1 MNSIG
6 KCNKQNAHATIH
18 SLQPNWLNAK
28 VISQSIFA
36 KCSRTDRLYEKVLY
50 IHLVDGN
57 SMQMPFKFIHFTH
70 SFQPQNF
77 SIRRNKRSINLSWIA
92 NQTNILLPDFNTR
105 QIWSSLERQ
114 RPNVTATLLLLAFIS
129 NVTNIC
135 IWSKLNYQRFIA
147 TLGSIYTCCLCNP
160 MEFHLRCIPMVF
172 FSSFHGNVFSINFV
186 LDLFRFIIY
195 FLLNSL
201 FNAWFFFSERKNCA
215 LFWTY
220 FYLFESKNDQFNESC
235 GKFLKKREKKHKQL
249 K

>member
-57 SMQMPFKFIHFTH
+57 SMQMPFKFIHSTH

-92 NQTNILLPDFNTR
+92 NQTNILLPHFNTR

-147 TLGSIYTCCLCNP
+147 TLGSIYTCFCLCNP

-172 FSSFHGNVFSINFV
+172 FLHSMGMF
-186 LDLFRFIIY
+186 

-201 FNAWFFFSERKNCA
+201 FNAWFFFFERKNCA

-235 GKFLKKREKKHKQL
+235 GKFLKKREKKTQAIKIGICWE
-249 K
+249 KIS